1 MQRVDWNNL
10 NSKLEKFDAVVVGA
24 GILGLTITYSLIE
37 SNPNIKVLVIE
48 KEKAPGLHASGRNS
62 GVLHSGIYYN
72 PGSLKSKFS
81 AQGNSEMKEFC
92 FQEGIPVSNVGKVIV
107 CSSESDLGRLEQLY
121 TQGQKANLNVEIR
134 ESSEL
139 ARFEPLAKTVGGFIW
154 SPDTA
159 VVNPRQVM
167 DSLTRRLRSSGVH
180 FAFNSDFVVE
190 SDNSILVN
198 DSRIQF
204 GLLINAAGVNADKI
218 AHEYGVGLQLQMF
231 PIMGSY
237 WKTNSENL
245 PLKTLVYPVP
255 NPANPFLGVHF
266 TITTDGKIKLG
277 PTVTPIPSRFGYKM
291 WPPDSFKEMF
301 EIIGAGIS
309 LLKGKENNLPKILLE
324 SIKSLTLEGVV
335 GNAREL
341 VPAATQVKFWE
352 KTIPGTRAQ
361 LVDQKRGILV
371 QDFMVEKS
379 GKTIHILNG
388 ISPGWTASFP
398 FARWIVD
405 QYVN

>member
-1 MQRVDWNNL
+1 
-10 NSKLEKFDAVVVGA
+10 
-24 GILGLTITYSLIE
+24 
-37 SNPNIKVLVIE
+37 
-48 KEKAPGLHASGRNS
+48 
-62 GVLHSGIYYN
+62 
-72 PGSLKSKFS
+72 
-81 AQGNSEMKEFC
+81 
-92 FQEGIPVSNVGKVIV
+92 VGKVIV
-107 CSSESDLGRLEQLY
+107 CSSESDVARLEQLY
-121 TQGQKANLNVEIR
+121 AQGKKVNLNVEIR
-134 ESSEL
+134 DSSEL
-139 ARFEPLAKTVGGFIW
+139 GRFEPLAKTVGGFIW

-159 VVNPRQVM
+159 VVNPRQVV
-167 DSLTRRLRSSGVH
+167 DSLTRRLHASGVQ
-180 FAFNSDFVVE
+180 FAFNSNFVVE
-190 SDNSILVN
+190 SDNSIVVDDL
-198 DSRIQF
+198 RIQF
-204 GLLINAAGVNADKI
+204 GVLINAAGVNADKI

-266 TITTDGKIKLG
+266 TITADGKIKLG

-309 LLKGKENNLPKILLE
+309 LLKGKENNLPRILVE

-335 GNAREL
+335 GNACEL
-341 VPAATQVKFWE
+341 VPATTQVRFWE

-361 LVDQKRGILV
+361 LVDRNRGILV
-371 QDFMVEKS
+371 QDFIVEKS
-379 GKTIHILNG
+379 GKTIHVLNG

-398 FARWIVD
+398 FARWVVD